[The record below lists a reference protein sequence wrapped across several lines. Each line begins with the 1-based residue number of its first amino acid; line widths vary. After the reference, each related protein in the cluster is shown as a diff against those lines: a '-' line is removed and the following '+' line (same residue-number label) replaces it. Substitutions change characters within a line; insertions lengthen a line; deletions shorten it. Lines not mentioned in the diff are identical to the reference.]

1 MLRPRSPGRLFGA
14 YKRRTVREWQKFS
27 PAFKNSDLKVLQVAD
42 SVAFNVA
49 IEDILVRADKEG
61 RDPRDIPVGYL
72 AERSEVKGGHTFTR
86 FYGRPSTWINQFA
99 PTGKRVRRIIERSD
113 SGASRTLY
121 ERA

>member
-1 MLRPRSPGRLFGA
+1 MHTSAGRSGSGRSS
-14 YKRRTVREWQKFS
+14 RQRSRTPTSRC
-27 PAFKNSDLKVLQVAD
+27 LQVAD

-49 IEDILVRADKEG
+49 VEDILARADKEG
-61 RDPRDIPVGYL
+61 RNPTAIPMGYL

-86 FYGRPSTWINQFA
+86 FYGRPSAWMNQFA

-113 SGASRTLY
+113 GGASRTLY